1 MLSKTLTLSQ
11 LAEGIQRT
19 SATAGND
26 RIVGKWNK
34 TGLLEGLS
42 NLGKEKMA
50 RLLENQACEVLRG
63 GSSMLNESLSLSQG
77 GAGMASS
84 GQVAGF
90 TNVAFP
96 IVRRVFAGL
105 VANEV
110 VSVQPM
116 SLPSGLLF
124 YLDYTYGSYVG
135 GDAGQNVSGYPT
147 NGTTTGGPTTAD
159 PGAATYARGNSLYTN
174 PSGSAIRTQGALA
187 AGGQYNLIGSGY
199 SKVHVQT
206 TLTSSGILVGSW
218 QGGTTWLTGSTV
230 ASASANVGYNA
241 RFSSYDPT
249 LAADVEVAARDFTF
263 LVITA
268 SHFTDRVAGADLQ
281 SVDQIALVGF
291 GVSGTVGGAQVFT
304 PVPATY
310 QAGEGVL
317 NFRRF
322 NQRGNWDASALTF
335 TPAPFDGSHVLFVM
349 NVANGAGTVS
359 LPGTGLG
366 AVTTAVTAS
375 VVIGDSLSVNADG
388 STLTIPSFE
397 SNFAI
402 NPAQPVIPDVD
413 IKIESVAVTATT
425 RKLRARWSPEMAQD
439 LTAFYSIDVEA
450 ELTNILSE
458 MITLDIDREILN
470 DLLTQAQAANY
481 FWSRAPGRFVN
492 KYTGSEVSRTTT
504 AHPGPQFTGTVREWY
519 ETLIETITDAANVI
533 HKKTL
538 RGSGNF
544 IVCSPEVGTILEA
557 TVAYRANYKID
568 SDGQVRDNMSIGAEA
583 VGTVNGRYSVFV
595 DPYFPVNKILVGL
608 KGSTFL
614 ESGYIYAPYVPLILT
629 PVIYAQDDF
638 TPRKGIMTR
647 YGKKMVR
654 ADFYA
659 TVTCLDMSII

>member
-1 MLSKTLTLSQ
+1 MSRTLTLSQ

-19 SATAGND
+19 AATAGD
-26 RIVGKWNK
+26 ERMVGKWSR

-42 NLGKEKMA
+42 NSGKQKMA
-50 RLLENQACEVLRG
+50 RLLENQAVEVLKG
-63 GSSMLNESLSLSQG
+63 GSSMLNESLSLSTG
-77 GAGMASS
+77 GASLASS

-105 VANEV
+105 VANEI

-135 GDAGQNVSGYPT
+135 GDAATAANQFST
-147 NGTTTGGPTTAD
+147 SAD
-159 PGAATYARGNSLYTN
+159 PGAATYARGQSVYTN
-174 PSGSAIRTQGALA
+174 PSGSVIRTSGSLA

-199 SKVHVQT
+199 SKVHVQGKLAT
-206 TLTSSGILVGSW
+206 GVVALGAWT
-218 QGGTTWLTGSTV
+218 GGTTWLTGSSV
-230 ASASANVGYNA
+230 SASAGFVGYNA
-241 RFSSYDPT
+241 RFVDYDPLLST
-249 LAADVEVAARDFTF
+249 DVENSVLDYTF
-263 LVITA
+263 LVVSASQLTTA
-268 SHFTDRVAGADLQ
+268 INGADLT
-281 SVDQIALVGF
+281 SVEQIAVTGLG
-291 GVSGTVGGAQVFT
+291 SSTSTFT
-304 PVPATY
+304 APPQTY
-310 QAGEGVL
+310 QQGEAVL

-322 NQRGNWDASALTF
+322 TKRGNWTDAGTSSTF
-335 TPAPFDGSHVLFVM
+335 TPDPFNGSHLLFAM
-349 NVANGAGTVS
+349 GLANAQSVAAVS
-359 LPGTGLG
+359 LGS
-366 AVTTAVTAS
+366 VTTQVTAS
-375 VVIGDSLSVNADG
+375 APIADALSVNSDG
-388 STLTIPSFE
+388 SALTIPSFE
-397 SNFAI
+397 SNFAVDAS
-402 NPAQPVIPDVD
+402 PRIPDVD
-413 IKIESVAVTATT
+413 IKIDSVAVTATT

-492 KYTGSEVSRTTT
+492 KYTGTEVARTNTVY
-504 AHPGPQFTGTVREWY
+504 PGPQFTGTVREWY

-568 SDGQVRDNMSIGAEA
+568 GDGQVRDNMSIGAEA

-629 PVIYAQDDF
+629 PVIYGQEDF

>member
-1 MLSKTLTLSQ
+1 MSKSTLTLSQ
-11 LAEGIQRT
+11 LTEGTQRT
-19 SATAGND
+19 TATAAD
-26 RIVGKWNK
+26 ERMVAKWNK

-42 NLGKEKMA
+42 SHGRQKMA
-50 RLLENQACEVLRG
+50 RLLENQAAAVLG
-63 GSSMLNESLSLSQG
+63 NPSMLNESLSLSTG
-77 GAGMASS
+77 GAGLASS

-105 VANEV
+105 VANEI

-124 YLDYTYGSYVG
+124 YLDYTYGSNVG
-135 GDAGQNVSGYPT
+135 GDAGTSANKYS
-147 NGTTTGGPTTAD
+147 TTDATA
-159 PGAATYARGNSLYTN
+159 AETYSRTQSVYTN
-174 PSGSAIRTQGALA
+174 PSGSAIRTGAFA
-187 AGGQYNLIGSGY
+187 AGGQYNLIGQGY
-199 SKVHVQT
+199 SKVHVQGQLPT
-206 TLTSSGILVGSW
+206 GVVALGVWAS
-218 QGGTTWLTGSTV
+218 GTTWATGSSVGT
-230 ASASANVGYNA
+230 AAANVGYNA
-241 RFSSYDPT
+241 RFTDYDPT
-249 LAADVEVAARDFTF
+249 LATDVENNQLDYTF
-263 LVITA
+263 LVVSASQITTA
-268 SHFTDRVAGADLQ
+268 INGADLT
-281 SVDQIALVGF
+281 
-291 GVSGTVGGAQVFT
+291 TVEQLAVTGLGSATATFLN
-304 PVPATY
+304 VPLTY
-310 QAGEGVL
+310 QGGDGVK

-322 NQRGNWDASALTF
+322 TKRGNWTDAGSSSTF
-335 TPAPFDGSHVLFVM
+335 LPDPFNGTHVLFALALGNATSVSAVSLG
-349 NVANGAGTVS
+349 NVATQ
-359 LPGTGLG
+359 
-366 AVTTAVTAS
+366 VTAS
-375 VVIGDSLSVNADG
+375 ATIADTLQVDSLNG
-388 STLTIPSFE
+388 SALTIPSFE
-397 SNFAI
+397 SNFAVDSS
-402 NPAQPVIPDVD
+402 PRIPDVD
-413 IKIESVAVTATT
+413 IKIDAVSVTATT

-439 LTAFYSIDVEA
+439 LIAYYSIDVEA

-470 DLLTQAQAANY
+470 DLLTQATAANY

-492 KYTGSEVSRTTT
+492 KYTGTETPRT
-504 AHPGPQFTGTVREWY
+504 ASGLYPGPQFAGTVREWY

-544 IVCSPEVGTILEA
+544 IVCSPEVGTVLEA

-629 PVIYAQDDF
+629 PVIYGQEDF

-659 TVTCLDMSII
+659 TVTCLDMAII

>member
-1 MLSKTLTLSQ
+1 MSRTLTLSQ

-19 SATAGND
+19 TATNGDD
-26 RIVGKWNK
+26 RIVNKWTK

-42 NLGKEKMA
+42 ALGRQKMS
-50 RLLENQACEVLRG
+50 RLLENQAVAVLQPG
-63 GSSMLNESLSLSQG
+63 NQMLSENLALSTG
-77 GAGMASS
+77 GASLGSS
-84 GQVAGF
+84 GQIAGF

-105 VANEV
+105 VANEI

-124 YLDYTYGSYVG
+124 YLDYTYGSNVG
-135 GDAGQNVSGYPT
+135 GDAGTTANQYA
-147 NGTTTGGPTTAD
+147 TTGSVGS
-159 PGAATYARGNSLYTN
+159 ATYGRTQSVYTA
-174 PSGSAIRTQGALA
+174 PSGSAIRTSGSLA
-187 AGGQYNLIGSGY
+187 AGGQYGLINSGY
-199 SKVHVQT
+199 TKVHVEGKLAAET
-206 TLTSSGILVGSW
+206 VILGSW
-218 QGGTTWLTGSTV
+218 LSGSTWATGSAVRT
-230 ASASANVGYNA
+230 SADFVGYNA
-241 RFSSYDPT
+241 RFVGYDQ
-249 LAADVEVAARDFTF
+249 LIQVDVEQNQLDYLFMVVSASA
-263 LVITA
+263 ITTA
-268 SHFTDRVAGADLQ
+268 INGADLT
-281 SVDQIALVGF
+281 SVEQVAVAGLGSGGGNTIA
-291 GVSGTVGGAQVFT
+291 
-304 PVPATY
+304 VPARY
-310 QAGEGVL
+310 QPGVGIL
-317 NFRRF
+317 NFRRY
-322 NQRGNWDASALTF
+322 NQRGNWVDAGTSSTF
-335 TPAPFDGSHVLFVM
+335 QVDPFNGSHVLFALAVS
-349 NVANGAGTVS
+349 NGGT
-359 LPGTGLG
+359 LPSGLG
-366 AVTTAVTAS
+366 NLTTLVTAS
-375 VVIGDSLSVNADG
+375 ATIADQLSVNADG
-388 STLTIPSFE
+388 SALTIPSFE
-397 SNFAI
+397 SNFNVDAS
-402 NPAQPVIPDVD
+402 PRIPDVD
-413 IKIESVAVTATT
+413 IKIDSVAVTATT

-439 LTAFYSIDVEA
+439 LTAYYSIDVEA

-492 KYTGSEVSRTTT
+492 KYSGTEVARTNTVY
-504 AHPGPQFTGTVREWY
+504 PGPQFTGTVREWY
-519 ETLIETITDAANVI
+519 ETLVETITDVANVI

-629 PVIYAQDDF
+629 PVIYGQEDF

-659 TVTCLDMSII
+659 TVTCLDMAII

>member
-1 MLSKTLTLSQ
+1 MSRTLTLSQ

-19 SATAGND
+19 TATSGDD
-26 RIVGKWNK
+26 RIVGKWSR

-42 NLGKEKMA
+42 NAGKQKMA
-50 RLLENQACEVLRG
+50 RLLENQAVEVLKG
-63 GSSMLNESLSLSQG
+63 GSTMLNESLSLSTG
-77 GAGMASS
+77 GASLASS

-105 VANEV
+105 VANEI

-135 GDAGQNVSGYPT
+135 GDASINASQT
-147 NGTTTGGPTTAD
+147 D
-159 PGAATYARGNSLYTN
+159 PGAATYARGQSVYTN
-174 PSGSAIRTQGALA
+174 PSGSVIRTSGSLA

-199 SKVHVQT
+199 SKVHVQGK
-206 TLTSSGILVGSW
+206 LANGVIALGQWSDGSSWVTQSAV
-218 QGGTTWLTGSTV
+218 T
-230 ASASANVGYNA
+230 SASAFVGYNA
-241 RFSSYDPT
+241 RFVDYDPT
-249 LAADVEVAARDFTF
+249 LSTDIETNQLDYTF
-263 LVITA
+263 MVVTA
-268 SHFTDRVAGADLQ
+268 SALTTAITGADLT
-281 SVDQIALVGF
+281 SIE
-291 GVSGTVGGAQVFT
+291 QVAVTGLGSATSTFT
-304 PVPATY
+304 APPQRY
-310 QAGEGVL
+310 QQGEAVL

-322 NQRGNWDASALTF
+322 TKRGNWTDAGTSSTF
-335 TPAPFDGSHVLFVM
+335 IPDPFNGSHLLFVLGL
-349 NVANGAGTVS
+349 ANAQSVTGIS
-359 LPGTGLG
+359 LGSITSQ
-366 AVTTAVTAS
+366 VTAS
-375 VVIGDSLSVNADG
+375 ATIADTLSVDSTNG
-388 STLTIPSFE
+388 SALTIPSFE
-397 SNFAI
+397 SNFAVDAS
-402 NPAQPVIPDVD
+402 PRIPDVD
-413 IKIESVAVTATT
+413 IKIDSVAVTATT

-492 KYTGSEVSRTTT
+492 KYTGTEVARTNTVY
-504 AHPGPQFTGTVREWY
+504 PGPQFTGTVREWY

-568 SDGQVRDNMSIGAEA
+568 GDGQVRDNMSIGAEA

-629 PVIYAQDDF
+629 PVIYGQEDF

>member
-1 MLSKTLTLSQ
+1 MSKFTLSQ
-11 LAEGIQRT
+11 LAEGINRT
-19 SATAGND
+19 TATSGD
-26 RIVGKWNK
+26 ERVVTKWGK

-42 NLGKEKMA
+42 NQGRQKMA
-50 RLLENQACEVLRG
+50 RLLENQAVAVLQPG
-63 GSSMLNESLSLSQG
+63 NQMLAENLALSAG
-77 GAGMASS
+77 GASLAGSA
-84 GQVAGF
+84 QVAGF

-105 VANEV
+105 VANEI

-124 YLDYTYGSYVG
+124 YLDYTYGSFVG
-135 GDAGQNVSGYPT
+135 GDAGTSG
-147 NGTTTGGPTTAD
+147 NQFSTGND
-159 PGAATYARGNSLYTN
+159 PGSATYARGQGIYTN
-174 PSGSAIRTQGALA
+174 PSGSAIRTSGSLA

-199 SKVHVQT
+199 SKVNVQGKLAT
-206 TLTSSGILVGSW
+206 GAVALGAWT
-218 QGGTTWLTGSTV
+218 GGTAWLSGSAV
-230 ASASANVGYNA
+230 SASAGFVGYNA
-241 RFSSYDPT
+241 RFVGFDPQ
-249 LAADVEVAARDFTF
+249 LQVDVEQSQLDYVF
-263 LVITA
+263 LVVSASQVTTA
-268 SHFTDRVAGADLQ
+268 INGADLL
-281 SVDQIALVGF
+281 SMEQIAITGL
-291 GVSGTVGGAQVFT
+291 GAGAGNAVA
-304 PVPATY
+304 VPARY
-310 QAGEGVL
+310 QGGEGVL
-317 NFRRF
+317 NFRRHT
-322 NQRGNWDASALTF
+322 QRGNWVDAGASSTF
-335 TPAPFDGSHVLFVM
+335 TVDPFNGSHLLFALAVS
-349 NVANGAGTVS
+349 NGGTIPS
-359 LPGTGLG
+359 GLG
-366 AVTTAVTAS
+366 NATTQVTAS
-375 VVIGDSLSVNADG
+375 AVIADQLTVNADG
-388 STLTIPSFE
+388 SALTIPSFE
-397 SNFAI
+397 SNFAVDAS
-402 NPAQPVIPDVD
+402 PRIPDVD

-439 LTAFYSIDVEA
+439 LTAYYSIDVEA

-492 KYTGSEVSRTTT
+492 KYTGTEVARTNTVY
-504 AHPGPQFTGTVREWY
+504 PGPQFTGTVREWY
-519 ETLIETITDAANVI
+519 ETLIETVTDAANVI

-544 IVCSPEVGTILEA
+544 IVCSPEVGTILEH

-595 DPYFPVNKILVGL
+595 DPYFPVNKILIGL

-629 PVIYAQDDF
+629 PVIYAQEDF

-659 TVTCLDMSII
+659 TVTVLDMAVI

>member
-1 MLSKTLTLSQ
+1 MSRTLTISQ

-19 SATAGND
+19 AANAGDD
-26 RIVGKWNK
+26 RIVGKWSR

-42 NLGKEKMA
+42 NSGKQKMA
-50 RLLENQACEVLRG
+50 RLLENQAVEVLKG
-63 GSSMLNESLSLSQG
+63 GSSMLNESLSLSTG
-77 GAGMASS
+77 GASLASS

-105 VANEV
+105 VANEI

-135 GDAGQNVSGYPT
+135 GDAG
-147 NGTTTGGPTTAD
+147 TAANKFATSTD
-159 PGAATYARGNSLYTN
+159 PGAATYARGQSIYTN
-174 PSGSAIRTQGALA
+174 PSGSLIRTSGSLA

-199 SKVHVQT
+199 SKVHVEGQLAT
-206 TLTSSGILVGSW
+206 GVVSLGAWT
-218 QGGTTWLTGSTV
+218 GGTTWLTGSSV
-230 ASASANVGYNA
+230 SASAGFVGYNA
-241 RFSSYDPT
+241 RFVDYDPLLST
-249 LAADVEVAARDFTF
+249 DVENNVLDFTF
-263 LVITA
+263 LIVSASQVTTA
-268 SHFTDRVAGADLQ
+268 INGADLT
-281 SVDQIALVGF
+281 SLEQIAVVGL
-291 GVSGTVGGAQVFT
+291 GASGSGFT
-304 PVPATY
+304 APPQTY
-310 QAGEGVL
+310 QQGEGVL

-322 NQRGNWDASALTF
+322 TKRGNWNEAGTSSTF
-335 TPAPFDGSHVLFVM
+335 TPDPFNGSHILFAM
-349 NVANGAGTVS
+349 GLANAQAVNS
-359 LPGTGLG
+359 VILG
-366 AVTTAVTAS
+366 NANTRVTAS
-375 VVIGDSLSVNADG
+375 APIADSLSVNADG

-397 SNFAI
+397 SNFDVDSS
-402 NPAQPVIPDVD
+402 PRIPDVD
-413 IKIESVAVTATT
+413 IKIDSVAVTATT

-481 FWSRAPGRFVN
+481 YWSRAPGRFVN
-492 KYTGSEVSRTTT
+492 KYTGTEVARTNTVY
-504 AHPGPQFTGTVREWY
+504 PGPQFTGTVREWY

-595 DPYFPVNKILVGL
+595 DPYFPVNKILIGL
-608 KGSTFL
+608 KGSSFL

-629 PVIYAQDDF
+629 PVIYGQEDF

>member
-1 MLSKTLTLSQ
+1 MSKSTLTLSQ

-19 SATAGND
+19 TATSAD
-26 RIVGKWNK
+26 ERMIGKWNK

-42 NLGKEKMA
+42 NHGRQKMA
-50 RLLENQACEVLRG
+50 RLLENQAAAVLG
-63 GSSMLNESLSLSQG
+63 NPSMLNESLSLSTG
-77 GAGMASS
+77 GAGLASS

-105 VANEV
+105 VANEI

-124 YLDYTYGSYVG
+124 YLDYTYGSNVG
-135 GDAGQNVSGYPT
+135 GDAGTAANKFS
-147 NGTTTGGPTTAD
+147 TTSATA
-159 PGAATYARGNSLYTN
+159 AETYSRTQSVYTN
-174 PSGSAIRTQGALA
+174 PSGSAIRTGAFA
-187 AGGQYNLIGSGY
+187 AGGQYNLIGQGY
-199 SKVHVQT
+199 SKIHVQGQLPT
-206 TLTSSGILVGSW
+206 GVVSLGVWSS
-218 QGGTTWLTGSTV
+218 GTTWATGSTV
-230 ASASANVGYNA
+230 STVAGNVGYNA
-241 RFSSYDPT
+241 RFTDYDPT
-249 LAADVEVAARDFTF
+249 LATDVENNQLDYTF
-263 LVITA
+263 LVVSASQITTA
-268 SHFTDRVAGADLQ
+268 INGADLTTVEQ
-281 SVDQIALVGF
+281 LAITGLGSQTSNALN
-291 GVSGTVGGAQVFT
+291 
-304 PVPATY
+304 VPLTY
-310 QAGEGVL
+310 QGGDGVK

-322 NQRGNWDASALTF
+322 TKRGNWTDAGASSTF
-335 TPAPFDGSHVLFVM
+335 LPDPFNGTHVLFALAL
-349 NVANGAGTVS
+349 ANGQSA
-359 LPGTGLG
+359 PTGLG
-366 AVTTAVTAS
+366 SVTTQVTAS
-375 VVIGDSLSVNADG
+375 ATIADTLSVDPSNG
-388 STLTIPSFE
+388 SALTIPSFE
-397 SNFAI
+397 SNFDVDAS
-402 NPAQPVIPDVD
+402 PRIPDVD
-413 IKIESVAVTATT
+413 IKIDAVSVTATT

-439 LTAFYSIDVEA
+439 LTAYYSIDVEA

-470 DLLTQAQAANY
+470 DLLTQATAANY

-492 KYTGSEVSRTTT
+492 KYTGTEAART
-504 AHPGPQFTGTVREWY
+504 ASGLYPGPQFAGTVREWY

-544 IVCSPEVGTILEA
+544 IVCSPEVGTVLEA

-629 PVIYAQDDF
+629 PVIYGQEDF

-659 TVTCLDMSII
+659 TVTCLDMQII

>member
-1 MLSKTLTLSQ
+1 MSHLTLTQ
-11 LAEGIQRT
+11 LAEGINRQQ
-19 SATAGND
+19 TAGD
-26 RIVGKWNK
+26 ERIVGKWSK

-42 NLGKEKMA
+42 NQGRQKMA
-50 RLLENQACEVLRG
+50 RLLENQAVAVLQPG
-63 GSSMLNESLSLSQG
+63 NQMLAENLALSTG
-77 GAGMASS
+77 GASLAGS

-105 VANEV
+105 VANEI

-124 YLDYTYGSYVG
+124 YLDYTYGSFVG
-135 GDAGQNVSGYPT
+135 GDSGTSANLYATPD
-147 NGTTTGGPTTAD
+147 NKGS
-159 PGAATYARGNSLYTN
+159 ATYARTDSIYTN
-174 PSGSAIRTQGALA
+174 PSGSAIRTSGSLA

-199 SKVHVQT
+199 SKVHVEGKLST
-206 TLTSSGILVGSW
+206 GPVIVGSW
-218 QGGTTWLTGSTV
+218 NASNAWSTGSVV
-230 ASASANVGYNA
+230 ASPSLFTGYNA
-241 RFSSYDPT
+241 RFVGYDP
-249 LAADVEVAARDFTF
+249 LLQVDVEQNQLDYVF
-263 LVITA
+263 LVVSA
-268 SHFTDRVAGADLQ
+268 SAFSSWTTSGTGADLS
-281 SVDQIALVGF
+281 SVEQIAVVGLGSGAGNTVAAPSKYQG
-291 GVSGTVGGAQVFT
+291 GV
-304 PVPATY
+304 
-310 QAGEGVL
+310 GVL
-317 NFRRF
+317 NFRRY
-322 NQRGNWDASALTF
+322 NQRGNWVDAGTSSTF
-335 TPAPFDGSHVLFVM
+335 QVDPFNGSHVLFALAVS
-349 NVANGAGTVS
+349 NGGNAPS
-359 LPGTGLG
+359 GLG
-366 AVTTAVTAS
+366 AVTTQVTAS
-375 VVIGDSLSVNADG
+375 APIADTLNANADG
-388 STLTIPSFE
+388 SVLTIPSFE
-397 SNFAI
+397 SNFDVTSS
-402 NPAQPVIPDVD
+402 PRIPDVD
-413 IKIESVAVTATT
+413 IKIDSVAVTATT

-439 LTAFYSIDVEA
+439 LTAYYSIDVEA

-492 KYTGSEVSRTTT
+492 KYSGTEVARTNTVY
-504 AHPGPQFTGTVREWY
+504 PGPQFTGTVREWY
-519 ETLIETITDAANVI
+519 ETLVETITDVANVI

-629 PVIYAQDDF
+629 PVIYGQEDF

-654 ADFYA
+654 ADFYG

>member
-1 MLSKTLTLSQ
+1 MSKSTLTLSQ

-19 SATAGND
+19 TATSAD
-26 RIVGKWNK
+26 ERMIGKWNK

-42 NLGKEKMA
+42 NHGRQKMA
-50 RLLENQACEVLRG
+50 RLLENQAAAVLG
-63 GSSMLNESLSLSQG
+63 NPSMLNESLSLSTG
-77 GAGMASS
+77 GAGLASS
-84 GQVAGF
+84 GQIAGF

-105 VANEV
+105 VANEI

-124 YLDYTYGSYVG
+124 YLDYTYGSNVG
-135 GDAGQNVSGYPT
+135 GDAGTAANKFS
-147 NGTTTGGPTTAD
+147 TTSATASE
-159 PGAATYARGNSLYTN
+159 TYSRTQSVYTN
-174 PSGSAIRTQGALA
+174 PSGSAIRTGAFA

-199 SKVHVQT
+199 SKVHVQGQLAT
-206 TLTSSGILVGSW
+206 GPVALGIWAS
-218 QGGTTWLTGSTV
+218 GTTWATGSTV
-230 ASASANVGYNA
+230 STVAGNVGYNA
-241 RFSSYDPT
+241 RFTDYDPT
-249 LAADVEVAARDFTF
+249 LGTDVENNQLDYTF
-263 LVITA
+263 LVVSASQITTA
-268 SHFTDRVAGADLQ
+268 INGADLTA
-281 SVDQIALVGF
+281 VEQIAITGL
-291 GVSGTVGGAQVFT
+291 GTET
-304 PVPATY
+304 TNCLNVPLTY
-310 QAGEGVL
+310 QGGDGVK

-322 NQRGNWDASALTF
+322 TKRGNWTDAGTSSTF
-335 TPAPFDGSHVLFVM
+335 LPDPFTGTHVLFALA
-349 NVANGAGTVS
+349 VANGAAGPV
-359 LPGTGLG
+359 GLG
-366 AVTTAVTAS
+366 GPATLVTAS
-375 VVIGDSLSVNADG
+375 ATIADRLEVDSANG
-388 STLTIPSFE
+388 SALTIPSFE
-397 SNFAI
+397 SNFDVDAS
-402 NPAQPVIPDVD
+402 PRIPDVD
-413 IKIESVAVTATT
+413 IKIDAVSVTATT

-439 LTAFYSIDVEA
+439 LTAYYSIDVEA

-470 DLLTQAQAANY
+470 DLLTQATAANY

-492 KYTGSEVSRTTT
+492 KYTGTEAART
-504 AHPGPQFTGTVREWY
+504 ASGLYPGPQFAGTVREWY

-629 PVIYAQDDF
+629 PVIYGQEDF

-659 TVTCLDMSII
+659 TVTCLDMQII

>member
-1 MLSKTLTLSQ
+1 MSRTLTLSQ
-11 LAEGIQRT
+11 LAEGINRT
-19 SATAGND
+19 TATSGDD
-26 RIVGKWNK
+26 RIVKKWNK

-42 NLGKEKMA
+42 ALGSQKMA
-50 RLLENQACEVLRG
+50 RLLENQAVAVLQPG
-63 GSSMLNESLSLSQG
+63 NQMLSENLALSNG
-77 GAGMASS
+77 VAGMGNS

-124 YLDYTYGSYVG
+124 YLDYTYGSNVG
-135 GDAGQNVSGYPT
+135 GDAGTGANQFS
-147 NGTTTGGPTTAD
+147 TTGSTASE
-159 PGAATYARGNSLYTN
+159 TYSRAQSIYTN
-174 PSGSAIRTQGALA
+174 PTGAAIRTSGSLA

-199 SKVHVQT
+199 SKVHVQGKLPT
-206 TLTSSGILVGSW
+206 GAVALGSW
-218 QGGTTWLTGSTV
+218 TGGTTWATGSAVTT
-230 ASASANVGYNA
+230 AAGFVGYNA
-241 RFSSYDPT
+241 RLVSYDPT
-249 LAADVEVAARDFTF
+249 LQVDVEQNQLDYIF
-263 LVITA
+263 LVVSA
-268 SHFTDRVAGADLQ
+268 SQLTDSTCIQYADLTSLEQ
-281 SVDQIALVGF
+281 VAITGLGAGVGNC
-291 GVSGTVGGAQVFT
+291 VG
-304 PVPATY
+304 VPARY
-310 QAGEGVL
+310 QGGEGVF
-317 NFRRF
+317 NFRRH
-322 NQRGNWDASALTF
+322 NQRGNWVDSGVNSTF
-335 TPAPFDGSHVLFVM
+335 TVDPFNGTHLAFALAISNGGTPPSVLG
-349 NVANGAGTVS
+349 NVTS
-359 LPGTGLG
+359 Q
-366 AVTTAVTAS
+366 VTAS
-375 VVIGDSLSVNADG
+375 AAISDRLDSSLGDGAV
-388 STLTIPSFE
+388 LTIPSFE
-397 SNFAI
+397 SNF
-402 NPAQPVIPDVD
+402 NVDSSPRIPDVD
-413 IKIESVAVTATT
+413 IKIDSVSVTATT

-439 LTAFYSIDVEA
+439 LTAYYSIDVEA

-492 KYTGSEVSRTTT
+492 KYTGTEAART
-504 AHPGPQFTGTVREWY
+504 ASGLYPGPQFAGTVREWY

-629 PVIYAQDDF
+629 PVIYGQEDF

-659 TVTCLDMSII
+659 TVTCLDMAII